1 MAGRGLSKTEQ
12 GLRSA
17 REKPQRGVMRPTD
30 IQVIGREVALK
41 WDDGA
46 EQFLPWET
54 LRRFCPCAA
63 CMGEKDIFGT
73 TYRPPE
79 RPYGTGAFELA
90 GLHPV
95 GGYAVQ
101 PAWRDGHNTGIYSW
115 EWLRRVADAALEAA
129 TTDANGAPDGADRR
143 GCGGGGGCGGHGHDH
158 GGVDGH
164 GPAGGCG
171 RG

>member
-1 MAGRGLSKTEQ
+1 MAGHGLSKPEQ
-12 GLRSA
+12 GLRWA
-17 REKPQRGVMRPTD
+17 LEKQQRGVMRPMD
-30 IQVIGREVALK
+30 IQVIGREMALK

-46 EQFLPWET
+46 EQFVALET

-79 RPYGTGAFELA
+79 RPYGPGAFELA

-115 EWLRRVADAALEAA
+115 EWLRRVADAPMETAP
-129 TTDANGAPDGADRR
+129 TGSPGGAGRSEHP
-143 GCGGGGGCGGHGHDH
+143 GCGGGGGCGGHGHGH
-158 GGVDGH
+158 GGGH
-164 GPAGGCG
+164 EHAHGGGCG